1 MIYFSDLIGKLVYDK
16 DGENLG
22 VVHDFAV
29 LTRELF
35 PRVTSFTF
43 HIKEKNKPPVM
54 LSWDNV
60 ESYGLE
66 GIKLNKP
73 ASELSFSY
81 LRPNELLLNRD
92 LLDRQ
97 IVDTQGLKV
106 VRVNDL
112 KLIDTP
118 RQLRLVGADVGLSG
132 LFRRMG
138 FEKALNKIISP
149 VGLRL
154 KEKLI
159 AWNYIEPLERDLSH
173 VRLSISH
180 KRLHELHPA
189 DVADIVEQ
197 LPPEQ
202 RAKVFRYMD
211 IARAADTLSE
221 TEPDVTSDLLEKL
234 DIQRASDILEIMP
247 PDEAAD
253 ILSDLSYDK
262 AETLLGLMGVR
273 EAKAV
278 RKLLGYHEKSAGG
291 IMTTS
296 FLSIKENLTAD
307 GTIEEIRASKPHI
320 ETIYYV
326 YVVDDEDHLKGVV
339 SLRDLI
345 TALPQKNISEIMERD
360 IISVGTDEDQEDVA
374 NVISKYDLLAVP
386 VVDEDS
392 RLLGIVTVDDVI
404 DVLEEESSEDIAL
417 LSSGSIVPLEPADTP
432 RWFLDRTLWLSLV
445 LFAGV
450 AASVVIHGYIN
461 VFTSLIP
468 VALFVPL
475 IIRLSDDLGMHTMAF
490 IISSTKSGEFGR
502 RELIIKTWRDFG
514 LASIAAI
521 SSFVVVLALS
531 SIWKLQSGLGVIMA
545 LSLFVTV
552 AISSLIVTL
561 TSKIL
566 LKYEIEPSISY
577 GPIISTLLAVISLL
591 VYFGMASLLG

>member
-1 MIYFSDLIGKLVYDK
+1 MIYFSDLIGKPVFDSN
-16 DGENLG
+16 ETPLG
-22 VVHDFAV
+22 TVHDFAV

-43 HIKEKNKPPVM
+43 HIKEKDKPPVM
-54 LSWDNV
+54 LSWENV
-60 ESYGLE
+60 DSFGLE
-66 GIKLNKP
+66 GVRLNKP
-73 ASELSFSY
+73 ASELTFSY
-81 LRPNELLLNRD
+81 LKPNELLLNRD

-138 FEKALNKIISP
+138 FEKTLNRIVSP
-149 VGLRL
+149 LGLKMR
-154 KEKLI
+154 EKLI

-189 DVADIVEQ
+189 DAADIVEQ
-197 LPPEQ
+197 LNPEQ
-202 RAKVFRYMD
+202 RAKVFKYMD

-234 DIQRASDILEIMP
+234 DIHRASDILEIMH

-253 ILSDLSYDK
+253 ILSDLPYER

-278 RKLLGYHEKSAGG
+278 RKLLGYHEKTAGG

-296 FLSIKENLTAD
+296 FLTIKEDLTAD
-307 GTIEEIRASKPHI
+307 QTIQEIRASKEHI

-326 YVVDDEDHLKGVV
+326 YVVDDDHRIKGVV

-345 TALPQKNISEIMERD
+345 TAPSQKKISEIMERD
-360 IISVGTDEDQEDVA
+360 IISVDVEDDQEDVA
-374 NVISKYDLLAVP
+374 SIISKYDLLAAP
-386 VVDEDS
+386 VLDEDN

-417 LSSGSIVPLEPADTP
+417 LSSGSIIPLEPADTP
-432 RWFLDRTLWLSLV
+432 RWFVDRTLWLSFV
-445 LFAGV
+445 VVAGII
-450 AASVVIHGYIN
+450 ASIVIHSYLN
-461 VFTSLIP
+461 LFTSIIP
-468 VALFVPL
+468 IALFIPL
-475 IIRLSDDLGMHTMAF
+475 IVRLSDDLGMHTMAF
-490 IISSTKSGEFGR
+490 IISTTKTGELGR
-502 RELIIKTWRDFG
+502 REILIKTWRDIG
-514 LASIAAI
+514 LASIAALL
-521 SSFVVVLALS
+521 SFIVVLVLS
-531 SIWKLQSGLGVIMA
+531 SLWNLQSGLGVIIA
-545 LSLFVTV
+545 LSLFVTIE
-552 AISSLIVTL
+552 ISSLIGTL
-561 TSKIL
+561 TSKLL
-566 LKYEIEPSISY
+566 LKYEIEPSVSY
-577 GPIISTLLAVISLL
+577 GPVISTLLAVIALII
-591 VYFGMASLLG
+591 YFGMASLIG